1 MNELDTATAVTLAEL
16 TKLFEAAAMKSTE
29 PDIWSN
35 LLLIVAPFKAALVNV
50 AYSGDADL
58 TVRYL
63 RTAQGHMQGGGLSDL
78 LGATEKFT
86 DLLEEPSYPN
96 RLGDVR
102 MYGMVLR
109 GAAIQAIAEWA

>member
-1 MNELDTATAVTLAEL
+1 MNELDNATAVTLAEL
-16 TKLFEAAAMKSTE
+16 TKLFETAAMKSTE

-50 AYSGDADL
+50 AYSGDPDL
-58 TVRYL
+58 TIRYL

-78 LGATEKFT
+78 LGATQKFA
-86 DLLEEPSYPN
+86 DLLGTSSYPN
-96 RLGDVR
+96 RLADVR

-109 GAAIQAIAEWA
+109 GAAISTIAEWA